1 MSRYWSWLN
10 FNVAN
15 NKTNTKRGDDDDLN
29 FWIRDALL
37 EDDLHAGEQLLSTG
51 NDLFRWQEESVETGV
66 PQLGGEGVTSSETA
80 SVPIVTGS
88 GGGVLKNRKVL
99 LNWFELNWIELALR

>member
-15 NKTNTKRGDDDDLN
+15 DKTNTKRGDDDDDDDGDDDLN
-29 FWIRDALL
+29 FWIRDTLL

-51 NDLFRWQEESVETGV
+51 NDLFRRQEESVETGV
-66 PQLGGEGVTSSETA
+66 PQLGGERVTSSETA

-88 GGGVLKNRKVL
+88 GGGVLK
-99 LNWFELNWIELALR
+99 E

>member
-15 NKTNTKRGDDDDLN
+15 NKTNTKRGDDDLN
-29 FWIRDALL
+29 FWIRDTLL
-37 EDDLHAGEQLLSTG
+37 EDDLHASEQLLSTG
-51 NDLFRWQEESVETGV
+51 NDLFRWQEEPVETGV

-88 GGGVLKNRKVL
+88 GGGVLENRKIVVQLNL
-99 LNWFELNWIELALR
+99 L

>member
-1 MSRYWSWLN
+1 MN

-15 NKTNTKRGDDDDLN
+15 DKTNTKRGDDDDDDDDLN
-29 FWIRDALL
+29 FRVRDALL

-66 PQLGGEGVTSSETA
+66 PQLGGEGVTSSETT

-88 GGGVLKNRKVL
+88 GGGVLK
-99 LNWFELNWIELALR
+99 E

>member
-15 NKTNTKRGDDDDLN
+15 NKTKTKRGDDDLN

-88 GGGVLKNRKVL
+88 GGGVLKNRKIVVQ
-99 LNWFELNWIELALR
+99 LNWIDFKVTFW